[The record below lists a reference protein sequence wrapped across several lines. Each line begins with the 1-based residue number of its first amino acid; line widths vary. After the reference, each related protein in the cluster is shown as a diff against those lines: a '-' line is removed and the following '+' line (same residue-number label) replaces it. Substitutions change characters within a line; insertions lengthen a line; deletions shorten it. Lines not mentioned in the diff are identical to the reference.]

1 MDGII
6 LIDEDIPIGTPKKI
20 IKHERLN
27 DMVTLFPGDCRD
39 AMREFEDDC
48 IDAIVTDAPYH
59 LQSIVDRFGKEN
71 SAPPLDYEGGTG
83 VYKRASAGFMG
94 KQWDGGDIAF
104 QPEFWREVFRIMKP
118 GAHLV
123 CFGGTRTYHRM
134 ACAIEDAGFEI
145 RDCIQWLYGQGF
157 PKSHDISKQIDKL
170 NGAESKVV
178 GSKMGL
184 PGYSLKENDTGEHD
198 RNTYSKY
205 SNAEKE
211 CAITAPVTSEA
222 QQWNGWGTALKPAAE
237 IICLVR
243 AAAGLAGCIRL
254 LADRLA
260 ALFGALPDEHSA
272 EAEGWRATCR
282 PAGCRIAPNGGPA
295 VGCAVSAR
303 SEPCCAQLASK
314 GLGGS
319 IRGGFGTVRDQAVR
333 PSSMASSHRGRAV
346 SARSERAPK
355 TVGEQSCLPYAEP

>member
-6 LIDEDIPIGTPKKI
+6 LIDEDILIDTPKKT

-27 DMVTLFPGDCRD
+27 DLVTLFPGDCRD

-48 IDAIVTDAPYH
+48 IDAVVTDAPYH
-59 LQSIVDRFGKEN
+59 LQSIVHRFGKEN

-157 PKSHDISKQIDKL
+157 PKSHDISKSIDKM
-170 NGAESKVV
+170 NGAE
-178 GSKMGL
+178 
-184 PGYSLKENDTGEHD
+184 
-198 RNTYSKY
+198 R
-205 SNAEKE
+205 
-211 CAITAPVTSEA
+211 
-222 QQWNGWGTALKPAAE
+222 E
-237 IICLVR
+237 IIGV
-243 AAAGLAGCIRL
+243 L
-254 LADRLA
+254 LTLHTMDRM
-260 ALFGALPDEHSA
+260 
-272 EAEGWRATCR
+272 
-282 PAGCRIAPNGGPA
+282 
-295 VGCAVSAR
+295 
-303 SEPCCAQLASK
+303 K
-314 GLGGS
+314 
-319 IRGGFGTVRDQAVR
+319 
-333 PSSMASSHRGRAV
+333 
-346 SARSERAPK
+346 
-355 TVGEQSCLPYAEP
+355 